1 MNLLD
6 SVKGVMTNA
15 VVDKAASVLGIENGL
30 MKSAM
35 KLAIPAII
43 GGLINKGSDEK
54 GAGGLI
60 DLFKNGG
67 FGDGNLGDLTGVLGD
82 ADKREGLLET
92 GTDLLGTI
100 FGNNKSGILDMILK
114 STGIGKSGGSSIL
127 SFLAPI
133 VVNKLAGIV
142 FGKNMSASGLSSYLG
157 DQKSDIMGMVPG
169 LSSLL
174 GGSTSVKESLSAAA
188 GSEAA
193 TNDNE
198 SGGGLGFLKY
208 LLPLLLLGALGYW
221 WMNRDKTTEV
231 TPTMEETAVTKKNI
245 NDTKATN
252 TTKITTTTSNSNIN
266 VSQGKTASPKYT
278 LNDNGDILNEN
289 GAILFASGSYEFDAK
304 GNLVDKTNKRVILP
318 GSAMS
323 RDLGE
328 QLMALLSGM
337 KKSAT
342 ADDMKTLFGDMIMKK
357 STRSSY
363 ALSNIEFNKED
374 HKISNFSKAEIMG
387 LAEALKA
394 NVNGKIEVQVF
405 TADGKNDKENSKL
418 SDTRANVVRDMLVT
432 LGVDKKQIEAKGM
445 GSEDAAKAERG
456 KVDIVIK

>member
-15 VVDKAASVLGIENGL
+15 VVDKAASVLGVENSM

-60 DLFKNGG
+60 DLFKKGG
-67 FGDGNLGDLTGVLGD
+67 FGDDNLGDLAGVLGD
-82 ADKREGLLET
+82 ADKRGGMLET
-92 GTDLLGTI
+92 GADLLGTI

-142 FGKNMSASGLSSYLG
+142 FGKNLSASGLSSYLN
-157 DQKSDIMGMVPG
+157 DQKSEIMGLVPG
-169 LSSLL
+169 LSAMF
-174 GGSTSVKESLSAAA
+174 GGPADVKESVSAAVGSAAA
-188 GSEAA
+188 KD
-193 TNDNE
+193 NDNK
-198 SGGGLGFLKY
+198 SSGGLGFIKY
-208 LLPLLLLGALGYW
+208 LLPILLLGAIGYW
-221 WMNRDKTTEV
+221 WMNKDKTTEEV
-231 TPTMEETAVTKKNI
+231 QSAAATDKTEVQKKS
-245 NDTKATN
+245 D
-252 TTKITTTTSNSNIN
+252 TKITTTTSSPSITVNTGKNNAPTYSL
-266 VSQGKTASPKYT
+266 SQ
-278 LNDNGDILNEN
+278 NGDILNDK
-289 GAILFASGSYEFDAK
+289 GAIVIASGSYEFDAK
-304 GNLVDKTNKRVILP
+304 GNLVDKGNKRVILP
-318 GSAMS
+318 ASDMS

-328 QLMALLSGM
+328 EIMALLAGM
-337 KKSAT
+337 TKAVS
-342 ADDMKTLFGDMIMKK
+342 ADDMKSLFGDMIMKK

-374 HKISNFSKAEIMG
+374 HKISNFSKAEIVG

-394 NVNGKIEVQVF
+394 NVNGKIEVQVY
-405 TADGKNDKENSKL
+405 TNDGKNEKESSEL

-432 LGVDKKQIEAKGM
+432 LGVDKKQISAKGM
-445 GSEDAAKAERG
+445 GIEDAIKAENG
-456 KVDIVIK
+456 KVEVVIK